1 MNEPISRRF
10 ARPELIIQMRE
21 MFEGEGLRDYL
32 GEDVSMAQ
40 HMLQAAGLARA
51 AGAEAHLVVAA
62 LVHDIGHFTGV
73 ISGRELMAG
82 KENHH
87 DDAGADWLTGWF
99 GPEVTEPVRLHV
111 AAKRYLCAVDPAY
124 IGELSDASVYTLGLQ
139 GGPMSSAEQK
149 AFEGSPY
156 FSDAV
161 ALRRWDDM
169 AKDANA
175 PTPAFDEF
183 AAAVSALAATA

>member
-1 MNEPISRRF
+1 MSGPISRRF
-10 ARPELIIQMRE
+10 ARPGVVTRMRE

-51 AGAEAHLVVAA
+51 AGAADHLVVAA
-62 LVHDIGHFTGV
+62 LLHDIGHFTGV
-73 ISGRELMAG
+73 VSGREVMAG

-87 DDAGADWLTGWF
+87 DDAGADWLARWF

-124 IGELSDASVYTLGLQ
+124 IGALSEASVYTLTLQ
-139 GGPMSSAEQK
+139 GGPMSDAQTK

-169 AKDANA
+169 AKDAEA
-175 PTPAFDEF
+175 ATPAFDDF
-183 AAAVSALAATA
+183 AEAISAVAATA

>member
-1 MNEPISRRF
+1 MS
-10 ARPELIIQMRE
+10 ELITRMRE
-21 MFEGEGLRDYL
+21 MFEGEGLREYL

-51 AGAEAHLVVAA
+51 AAAADHLVVAA

-73 ISGRELMAG
+73 ITGRELMAG

-124 IGELSDASVYTLGLQ
+124 IGALSDASVYTLRLQ
-139 GGPMSSAEQK
+139 GGPMTDAEQA

-156 FSDAV
+156 VSDAI

-169 AKDANA
+169 AKDASA
-175 PTPAFDEF
+175 STPAFDEF
-183 AAAVSALAATA
+183 VPAVSALAATA

>member
-1 MNEPISRRF
+1 MSGPISRRF
-10 ARPELIIQMRE
+10 ARPRVVTRMRE

-51 AGAEAHLVVAA
+51 AGAADHLVVAA
-62 LVHDIGHFTGV
+62 LVHDVGHFTGV
-73 ISGRELMAG
+73 VSGRELMAG

-87 DDAGADWLTGWF
+87 DDAGADWLARWF

-124 IGELSDASVYTLGLQ
+124 IGALSEASVYTLTLQ
-139 GGPMSSAEQK
+139 GGPMSDAETK

-169 AKDANA
+169 AKDAEA
-175 PTPAFDEF
+175 ATPAFDDF
-183 AAAVSALAATA
+183 AAAISAVAATA

>member
-1 MNEPISRRF
+1 MSD
-10 ARPELIIQMRE
+10 LLSSMRD

-40 HMLQAAGLARA
+40 HMLQAAGLARN
-51 AGAEAHLVVAA
+51 AGAADHLVVAA

-73 ISGRELMAG
+73 ISGRELMVG

-87 DDAGADWLTGWF
+87 DDAGADWLASWF

-111 AAKRYLCAVDPAY
+111 AAKRYLCAKDPVYVGA
-124 IGELSDASVYTLGLQ
+124 LSEASVYTLKLQ
-139 GGPMSSAEQK
+139 GGPMTDAETK
-149 AFEGSPY
+149 AFEASPY
-156 FSDAV
+156 YSDAV

-175 PTPAFDEF
+175 STPSFDEF
-183 AAAVSALAATA
+183 AAAVSAVAATA

>member
-1 MNEPISRRF
+1 MTEPIG
-10 ARPELIIQMRE
+10 LMRE
-21 MFEGEGLRDYL
+21 MFDGEGLRDYL

-51 AGAEAHLVVAA
+51 AGAADHLVVAA

-87 DDAGADWLTGWF
+87 DDSGADWLAGWF

-124 IGELSDASVYTLGLQ
+124 IDALSDASVYTLKLQ
-139 GGPMSSAEQK
+139 GGPMNDAEVK

-156 FSDAV
+156 YSDAV

-175 PTPAFDEF
+175 SAPAFDDF
-183 AAAVSALAATA
+183 AAAVSAVAATA

>member
-1 MNEPISRRF
+1 MTG
-10 ARPELIIQMRE
+10 ELVTRMRE
-21 MFEGEGLRDYL
+21 MFEGEGLCDYL

-51 AGAEAHLVVAA
+51 AGAADHLVVAA
-62 LVHDIGHFTGV
+62 LLHDIGHFTGV

-87 DDAGADWLTGWF
+87 DDTGADWLALSF
-99 GPEVTEPVRLHV
+99 GPEVTEPVRMHV
-111 AAKRYLCAVDPAY
+111 AAKRYLCTKDPAY
-124 IGELSDASVYTLGLQ
+124 IGALSEASVYTLKLQ
-139 GGPMSSAEQK
+139 GGPMTDEETK

-175 PTPAFDEF
+175 PTPAFDDF
-183 AAAVSALAATA
+183 VSAVSAVAATA

>member
-1 MNEPISRRF
+1 MNEVVTR
-10 ARPELIIQMRE
+10 MRE
-21 MFEGEGLRDYL
+21 MFEGEGLGDYL

-51 AGAEAHLVVAA
+51 AGAADHLVVAA

-87 DDAGADWLTGWF
+87 DDAGADWLGLWF
-99 GPEVTEPVRLHV
+99 GPEVTEPVRMHV

-124 IGELSDASVYTLGLQ
+124 IDALSEASVYTLKLQ
-139 GGPMSSAEQK
+139 GGPMTDAEVK
-149 AFEGSPY
+149 DFEASPY
-156 FSDAV
+156 YSDAV

-175 PTPAFDEF
+175 STPAFDDFAEAVS
-183 AAAVSALAATA
+183 AAAVTA

>member
-1 MNEPISRRF
+1 MS
-10 ARPELIIQMRE
+10 ELITRLRQ

-51 AGAEAHLVVAA
+51 AGAADHLVVAA

-87 DDAGADWLTGWF
+87 DDAGADWLARWF

-124 IGELSDASVYTLGLQ
+124 IGALSEASVYTLRLQ
-139 GGPMSSAEQK
+139 GGPMSDAEAK
-149 AFEGSPY
+149 TFEGSPH
-156 FSDAV
+156 FADAV

-175 PTPAFDEF
+175 ATPAFDDF
-183 AAAVSALAATA
+183 PAAISAVAATAA

>member
-1 MNEPISRRF
+1 MT
-10 ARPELIIQMRE
+10 ELITLMRE

-51 AGAEAHLVVAA
+51 AGAEDHLVVAA

-124 IGELSDASVYTLGLQ
+124 IDALSDASVYTLNLQ
-139 GGPMSSAEQK
+139 GGPMTDAEQK

-156 FSDAV
+156 FSDAI

-169 AKDANA
+169 AKDGGAH
-175 PTPAFDEF
+175 TPAFDDF
-183 AAAVSALAATA
+183 AAAVSAVAAPA

>member
-1 MNEPISRRF
+1 
-10 ARPELIIQMRE
+10 MRE
-21 MFEGEGLRDYL
+21 PVALVRAMFDGEGLRDYL
-32 GEDVSMAQ
+32 GEEVSMAQ

-51 AGAEAHLVVAA
+51 AGAADHLVVAA

-87 DDAGADWLTGWF
+87 DDAGADWLASWF

-111 AAKRYLCAVDPAY
+111 AAKRYLCAVETAY
-124 IGELSDASVYTLGLQ
+124 IRALSEASVYTLRLQ
-139 GGPMSSAEQK
+139 GGPMSDAE
-149 AFEGSPY
+149 ATTFEGSPY
-156 FSDAV
+156 FADAV

-169 AKDANA
+169 AKDADA
-175 PTPAFDEF
+175 ATPAFDDF
-183 AAAVSALAATA
+183 AAAISAVAGTA

>member
-1 MNEPISRRF
+1 MSEVVTR
-10 ARPELIIQMRE
+10 MRD
-21 MFEGEGLRDYL
+21 MFEGEGLADYL

-51 AGAEAHLVVAA
+51 AGAADHLVVAA

-87 DDAGADWLTGWF
+87 DDAGADWLALWF
-99 GPEVTEPVRLHV
+99 GPEVTEPVRMHV

-124 IGELSDASVYTLGLQ
+124 VDALSEASVYTLKLQ
-139 GGPMSSAEQK
+139 GGPMTDAEVQD
-149 AFEGSPY
+149 FEASPY

-175 PTPAFDEF
+175 STPAFDDF
-183 AAAVSALAATA
+183 AAAVSAVAVTA

>member
-1 MNEPISRRF
+1 MTEPISRRF
-10 ARPELIIQMRE
+10 ARPELIALMRA

-51 AGAEAHLVVAA
+51 AGAADHLVVAA

-87 DDAGADWLTGWF
+87 DDAGADWLAGWF

-124 IGELSDASVYTLGLQ
+124 IGELSDASVYTLKLQ
-139 GGPMSSAEQK
+139 GGPMTDAEQK

-175 PTPAFDEF
+175 RTPAFDDF
-183 AAAVSALAATA
+183 AAAVSAVAAPA

>member
-1 MNEPISRRF
+1 MS
-10 ARPELIIQMRE
+10 ELVGRMRE

-51 AGAEAHLVVAA
+51 AGAAEHLVVAA

-87 DDAGADWLTGWF
+87 DDAGADWLAGWF

-124 IGELSDASVYTLGLQ
+124 VGALSEASVYTLKLQ
-139 GGPMSSAEQK
+139 GGPMSDAERK

-175 PTPAFDEF
+175 ATPAFDDF
-183 AAAVSALAATA
+183 AAAVSAVAATA

>member
-1 MNEPISRRF
+1 MSEIV
-10 ARPELIIQMRE
+10 ARMRE

-40 HMLQAAGLARA
+40 HMLQAAALARA
-51 AGAEAHLVVAA
+51 AGAADHLVVAA
-62 LVHDIGHFTGV
+62 LLHDIGHFTGV
-73 ISGRELMAG
+73 VSGRELMAG

-87 DDAGADWLTGWF
+87 DDAGADWLARWF

-111 AAKRYLCAVDPAY
+111 AAKRYLCAVDPGY
-124 IGELSDASVYTLGLQ
+124 IGALSEASLYTLTLQ
-139 GGPMSSAEQK
+139 GGPMPDAETK
-149 AFEGSPY
+149 AFVGSPY

-169 AKDANA
+169 AKDAEA
-175 PTPAFDEF
+175 STPAFDDF
-183 AAAVSALAATA
+183 AAAVSAVAATA